1 MNLGDYQDAPR
12 PTARNTASFTV
23 LMNSIN
29 RAIILDMAIRDI
41 EESLISRQHIHRVS
55 EADIDT
61 LPCTG
66 EEECECAICLESGT
80 NATILNCGH
89 KFCRKCL
96 MTWLPIRNA
105 CPMCRS
111 AAIIGLEGAFVTITD
126 LRASLQML
134 RQLVYAMM
142 CEDARI
148 STFLSD
154 TNADSN
160 SSTEIPRPNYHQ
172 II

>member
-1 MNLGDYQDAPR
+1 MNIDDEYQNAASSS
-12 PTARNTASFTV
+12 ARNTASFTV

-41 EESLISRQHIHRVS
+41 EESLVSRQHIHRVCES
-55 EADIDT
+55 DIDALPSTGGEEAD
-61 LPCTG
+61 
-66 EEECECAICLESGT
+66 CAVCLE
-80 NATILNCGH
+80 TINDARSLNCGH
-89 KFCRKCL
+89 KFCKRCL
-96 MTWLPIRNA
+96 TMWLPIRNA

-111 AAIIGLEGAFVTITD
+111 AAIVGLTGAVTVPD

-148 STFLSD
+148 SSIISGSTAPPNSPSD
-154 TNADSN
+154 TP
-160 SSTEIPRPNYHQ
+160 TVF
-172 II
+172 